1 MIKKIDIAG
10 IQLDNYSARECVMAV
25 ERMLSENT
33 FHTVEEVNMD
43 MIMLA
48 ASDDAVSEALNR
60 LDCSIIAEK
69 GILDVVGDRSIGHQ
83 ETYADDCFYE
93 ILRRLERNHKSLFLL
108 AEGKKQLQ
116 EMEQFLEKNFARLT
130 VAGMVATEE
139 FVEDEDAIVNEINA
153 ATIDVILSVMPS
165 PKQEHFL
172 ANNRGKMSAILW
184 YGVGNCKF
192 AKKKYSLLRSIQKR
206 IRIYKL
212 ENHIRKYEKQG
223 EEK

>member
-25 ERMLSENT
+25 ERMLSESA

-43 MIMLA
+43 MVMLA
-48 ASDDAVSEALNR
+48 SSDEEVSDTLNR

-69 GILDVVGDRSIGHQ
+69 GILSAVGERAVGHR
-83 ETYADDCFYE
+83 ETDADDCFYE
-93 ILRRLERNHKSLFLL
+93 ILRRLERNHKSIFLL
-108 AEGKKQLQ
+108 AEGKKELQ
-116 EMEQFLEKNFARLT
+116 EIEQYVGKNFERLT
-130 VAGMVATEE
+130 IAGMVATEE

-153 ATIDVILSVMPS
+153 ATVDVILSVMPS

-172 ANNRGKMSAILW
+172 SNNRGKMSAILW

-192 AKKKYSLLRSIQKR
+192 AKRKYSLLRSIQKR

-223 EEK
+223 EE

>member
-25 ERMLSENT
+25 ERMLSENA

-43 MIMLA
+43 MVMLA
-48 ASDDAVSEALNR
+48 SSDEEVSDTLNR

-69 GILDVVGDRSIGHQ
+69 GILSAVGERAVGYR
-83 ETYADDCFYE
+83 ETDADDCFYE
-93 ILRRLERNHKSLFLL
+93 ILRRLERNHKSIFLL
-108 AEGKKQLQ
+108 AEGKKELQ
-116 EMEQFLEKNFARLT
+116 EIEQYVGKNFERLT
-130 VAGMVATEE
+130 IAGMVATEE

-153 ATIDVILSVMPS
+153 ATVDVILSVMPS

-172 ANNRGKMSAILW
+172 SNNRGKMSAILW

-192 AKKKYSLLRSIQKR
+192 AKRKYSLLRSIQKR

-223 EEK
+223 EE

>member
-1 MIKKIDIAG
+1 MIKKFNIAG

-25 ERMLSENT
+25 ERMLSENA
-33 FHTVEEVNMD
+33 FHMVEEVNMD
-43 MIMLA
+43 MVMLA
-48 ASDDAVSEALNR
+48 ASDEAVSETLNR

-69 GILDVVGDRSIGHQ
+69 GILDVAGERSVGYR
-83 ETYADDCFYE
+83 ETDADDCFYE
-93 ILRRLERNHKSLFLL
+93 ILKRLERNHKSVFLL
-108 AEGKKQLQ
+108 AEGKKELQ
-116 EMEQFLEKNFARLT
+116 EIEQYVKKNFERLT
-130 VAGMVATEE
+130 IAGMVATEE

-153 ATIDVILSVMPS
+153 ATVDVIFSVMPS

-172 ANNRGKMSAILW
+172 SNNRGKMSAILW

-192 AKKKYSLLRSIQKR
+192 VKKKFSLLRSIQKR

-223 EEK
+223 EE